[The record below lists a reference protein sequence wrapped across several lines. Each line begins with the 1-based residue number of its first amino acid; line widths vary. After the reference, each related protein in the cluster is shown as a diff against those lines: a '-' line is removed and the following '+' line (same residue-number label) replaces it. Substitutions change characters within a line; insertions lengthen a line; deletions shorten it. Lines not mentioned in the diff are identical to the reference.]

1 MPIAK
6 LIKPVK
12 VNNVTTSIKEFGD
25 GDSFTLKGDGSS
37 ETAELVLNNPANT
50 FSTKLKGANVTS
62 NITFT
67 LPDNDGAS
75 GQLLRTDGSGNLTF
89 VNDANATE
97 LANDSTPQL
106 GGNLDVNSNSIVSVS
121 NGNISVLP
129 DGTGKVLVDGDGTTG
144 GISLESGSIDL
155 KNSGSVSNLKL
166 YCESSNSHYSQIQSA
181 PHSSYSGN
189 VTLTLPTTSGNL
201 LTAGE
206 AQELVG
212 GSEDFVATGSISSG
226 DIVGLRSDGTVEV
239 IADTATNYTTSAGT
253 SVVFESGSTNQT
265 STTFDS
271 NTNKVVIAYKD
282 EGNSSYG
289 TAVVGTVSG
298 TSISFGTPVV
308 FESGST
314 NQISTTFD
322 SNSNK
327 VVIAYVNSANSGY
340 GTAVVGTV
348 SGTSISF
355 GTSVVFESANTGSTS
370 FIFDSNTNKVVVSY
384 RDASNSGYGTAVVGT
399 VSGTSISF
407 GTPVVFE
414 SASIQ
419 YNSSTFDS
427 NTNKVVIAYQDGG
440 NGDFGTAIVGTV
452 SGTSISFGTPVVFV
466 SAGIQYIS
474 ATFDSNTNKVVIA
487 YKDSNTN
494 IGIAIV
500 GTVSGTS
507 ISFGSSV
514 TFESNNAVFIS
525 ASFDSNTNKVVIAYR
540 GGGSTDGWA
549 IIGTVSGT
557 SISFGTPVV
566 FETQNAEWI
575 STTFDSNANKV
586 VIAYRDDY
594 ASGAP
599 GAASVFQAEGTVIT
613 TNADSWIGIAV
624 ENISDTASGK
634 INILGGINENQ
645 TGLTINTD
653 YYVNYDGTLTATENA
668 GPTTGTYGKIGRAT
682 SSTNLLIT
690 SGND

>member
-129 DGTGKVLVDGDGTTG
+129 NGTGKVLVDGDGTTG

-181 PHSSYSGN
+181 PHSAYSGN

-201 LTAGE
+201 LTADV
-206 AQELVG
+206 AQELAG
-212 GSEDFVATGSISSG
+212 GSVDFVATGSISSG

-239 IADTATNYTTSAGT
+239 ISNTATNYSTSVGT
-253 SVVFESGSTNQT
+253 SVVFDGNTYSIS
-265 STTFDS
+265 STFDS
-271 NTNKVVIAYKD
+271 NTNKVVIAYPD
-282 EGNSSYG
+282 AGNSSYG

-298 TSISFGTPVV
+298 TSISFGSPVV
-308 FESGST
+308 FRSASSPYT
-314 NQISTTFD
+314 STT
-322 SNSNK
+322 
-327 VVIAYVNSANSGY
+327 
-340 GTAVVGTV
+340 
-348 SGTSISF
+348 
-355 GTSVVFESANTGSTS
+355 
-370 FIFDSNTNKVVVSY
+370 FDSNTNKVVIAY
-384 RDASNSGYGTAVVGT
+384 RDDGNANRGTAVVGT

-414 SASIQ
+414 SADTIDISA
-419 YNSSTFDS
+419 TFDS
-427 NTNKVVIAYQDGG
+427 NSNKVVIAYKDNGNSGFGTAVVGTVSGTSISFGTPVVFNSANTIYTSATFDSNSNKVVIAYQDAG
-440 NGDFGTAIVGTV
+440 NAYRGTAVVGTVSGTTISFGTPVLFNNANSNNVSVTFDSNSNKVVIAYTDSGNSAFGTAIVGTV
-452 SGTSISFGTPVVFV
+452 SGTSISFGSSVVFE
-466 SAGIQYIS
+466 SANSTWIS
-474 ATFDSNTNKVVIA
+474 TTFDSNTNKVVIA
-487 YKDSNTN
+487 YNDPGNFAYGTVV
-494 IGIAIV
+494 V
-500 GTVSGTS
+500 GNVSGTS
-507 ISFGSSV
+507 ISFDTPG
-514 TFESNNAVFIS
+514 VFRS
-525 ASFDSNTNKVVIAYR
+525 ATANYNSTTFDSNSNKVVIAYSDN
-540 GGGSTDGWA
+540 GNSNY
-549 IIGTVSGT
+549 GTAT
-557 SISFGTPVV
+557 
-566 FETQNAEWI
+566 
-575 STTFDSNANKV
+575 
-586 VIAYRDDY
+586 
-594 ASGAP
+594 
-599 GAASVFQAEGTVIT
+599 VFQAGGTANT
-613 TNADSWIGIAV
+613 TNADSWIGIAA

-634 INILGGINENQ
+634 INILSGINENQ

-668 GPTTGTYGKIGRAT
+668 GPTTGTYGKIGRAL

>member
-129 DGTGKVLVDGDGTTG
+129 NGTGKVLVDGDGTTG

-181 PHSSYSGN
+181 PHSAYSGN

-201 LTAGE
+201 LTADV
-206 AQELVG
+206 AQELAG
-212 GSEDFVATGSISSG
+212 GSVDFVATGSISSG

-239 IADTATNYTTSAGT
+239 ISNTATNYTTSVGT
-253 SVVFESGSTNQT
+253 SVVFDGSIYAI
-265 STTFDS
+265 SSTFDS
-271 NTNKVVIAYKD
+271 NTNKVVIAYSD
-282 EGNSSYG
+282 AGNFSYG

-314 NQISTTFD
+314 QYT
-322 SNSNK
+322 
-327 VVIAYVNSANSGY
+327 SA
-340 GTAVVGTV
+340 T
-348 SGTSISF
+348 
-355 GTSVVFESANTGSTS
+355 
-370 FIFDSNTNKVVVSY
+370 FDSNTNKVVIAY
-384 RDASNSGYGTAVVGT
+384 QDGGNSNRGTAVVGT

-414 SASIQ
+414 SGSTQ
-419 YNSSTFDS
+419 YTSATFDS
-427 NTNKVVIAYQDGG
+427 NTNTVVIAYQDAS

-452 SGTSISFGTPVVFV
+452 SGTSISFGTPVVFE
-466 SAGIQYIS
+466 SAGSNYIS

-487 YKDSNTN
+487 YQDGGNSNRGTAVVGTVSGTSISFGTPVVFNNANSTNITVTFDSNSNKVVIAYNDVGNSAFGT
-494 IGIAIV
+494 AIV

-514 TFESNNAVFIS
+514 VFESANTTWTTITFDSNINKVVIVYNDNGNSAFGTAIVGTVSGTSISFDTPVVFRS
-525 ASFDSNTNKVVIAYR
+525 ASANYTSVTFDSNTNKVVIAY
-540 GGGSTDGWA
+540 SDN
-549 IIGTVSGT
+549 GTAT
-557 SISFGTPVV
+557 
-566 FETQNAEWI
+566 
-575 STTFDSNANKV
+575 
-586 VIAYRDDY
+586 
-594 ASGAP
+594 
-599 GAASVFQAEGTVIT
+599 VFQAGGTANT
-613 TNADSWIGIAV
+613 TNADSWIGIAA

-634 INILGGINENQ
+634 INILSGINENQ

-653 YYVNYDGTLTATENA
+653 YFVNYDGTLTATENA
-668 GPTTGTYGKIGRAT
+668 GPITGTYGKIGRAT